1 MKHITLRNFQ
11 KKAIDTITDKVFE
24 FIGRDT
30 SKKILFKSPTGSGKT
45 LMASHIVK
53 NIIDNKNLN
62 ISFIWFSKGILPEQ
76 SRNAFKKYFPSI
88 RSSFLEDIDD
98 SAIKRNEI
106 LFINWESVFSRETR
120 DRPDRDRKKGDW
132 SNIYMRDNERDKN
145 LITFCENTRK
155 DNNIILIIDESHL
168 NITDNTLEIIDDIIK
183 PKIRLDI
190 SATPDKTINYDYG
203 DSDDEF
209 ITLDEVRDEEMIK
222 KSVIINADIKTSD
235 LVDAASGD
243 KLIIDKAIEKRDELL
258 ELYKQEKSFVK
269 PLILIQLPSE
279 TKTESKIDKEKTA
292 WVEDYL
298 QNIGINYTNGKLAKW
313 LSNEKEN
320 LENIENFNSD
330 VEFLIFKQ
338 AIATGWDCPRAQI
351 LIKFRQTK
359 SETFEVQTVGRI
371 MRSPEFKF
379 YENDTLN
386 RAYVYANLSEI
397 IIDKEAFD
405 YLETAKA
412 KRDDNFR
419 DINLDSVY
427 ITRGDYNDI
436 KADYKPYFYD
446 EFFNKIGGV
455 NDWTKSDENYNKF
468 ESYTNSFGEK
478 INLDTSKIV
487 ENIIIDENIDNIDKE
502 QILSANKDNQII
514 VSDDDIYNY
523 FVNFIK
529 NYLGGFQFA
538 RSHLIIKT
546 VIYELFDNYLQFGQ
560 KSTIFNQEINNNNRL
575 NYQKIVLKNKW
586 FFAEILE
593 RSVKKYADD
602 RIKIS
607 KEVKNYIWNPA
618 KYIDYPTIYVIN
630 NDYKKSLFSPFY
642 EKDIDSSIEKK
653 FIEKYLEDKENIVW
667 WYKNGVK
674 NEKYFAIKYSEN
686 DVIKAFYPDFI
697 VLYSDDSIGIFDTKG
712 GQTATSEDTKLKAN
726 ALAKYINSYNKDNND
741 NKIFGGIVIYENN
754 TFKINQNLEQNYNY
768 KNNNWEVLS

>member
-11 KKAIDTITDKVFE
+11 KKAIDNITDKVFE
-24 FIGRDT
+24 FISKDT
-30 SKKILFKSPTGSGKT
+30 NKKILFKSPTGSGKT

-279 TKTESKIDKEKTA
+279 TKTESKIDKEKIK

-487 ENIIIDENIDNIDKE
+487 ENIIIDENIGNIDKE

-523 FVNFIK
+523 FVNFLK

-712 GQTATSEDTKLKAN
+712 GETETSENTRLKAN

-741 NKIFGGIVIYENN
+741 NNIFGGIVIYENE
-754 TFKINQNLEQNYNY
+754 TFKLNQNLEKDYNC
-768 KNNNWEVLS
+768 NNNTWEILT

>member
-279 TKTESKIDKEKTA
+279 TKTESKIDKEKIK

-618 KYIDYPTIYVIN
+618 KYIDYPTTYQIN
-630 NDYKKSLFSPFY
+630 NHHAKSLFKPSY
-642 EKDIDSSIEKK
+642 EDIDSNVEKD
-653 FIEKYLEDKENIVW
+653 FIEKYLEDNENIVW

-697 VLYSDDSIGIFDTKG
+697 VLYSDDSIGIFDTKDG
-712 GQTATSEDTKLKAN
+712 ETETSENTRLKAN
-726 ALAKYINSYNKDNND
+726 ALAEYIENSDKN
-741 NKIFGGIVIYENN
+741 IFGGIVIYENN

>member
-203 DSDDEF
+203 DRDDEF

-235 LVDAASGD
+235 LVDVASGD

-618 KYIDYPTIYVIN
+618 KYIDYPTTYQIN
-630 NDYKKSLFSPFY
+630 NHHAKSLFKPSY
-642 EKDIDSSIEKK
+642 EDIDSNVEKD
-653 FIEKYLEDKENIVW
+653 FIEKYLEDNENIVW

-697 VLYSDDSIGIFDTKG
+697 VLYSDDSIGIFDTKDG
-712 GQTATSEDTKLKAN
+712 ETETSENTRLKAN
-726 ALAKYINSYNKDNND
+726 ALAEYIENSDKN
-741 NKIFGGIVIYENN
+741 IFGGIVIYENN

>member
-11 KKAIDTITDKVFE
+11 KKAIDNITDKVFE
-24 FIGRDT
+24 FIGKDT
-30 SKKILFKSPTGSGKT
+30 GKKILFKSPTGSGKT

-53 NIIDNKNLN
+53 NIIENKNIN

-76 SRNAFKKYFPSI
+76 SRNAFKKYCPSI

-106 LFINWESVFSRETR
+106 LFINWESVFSKESK
-120 DRPDRDRKKGDW
+120 DKPEKDRKKGDW

-155 DNNIILIIDESHL
+155 NNNIILIIDESHL

-203 DSDDEF
+203 KNVDEC

-222 KSVIINADIKTSD
+222 KSVIINADIDNKD
-235 LVDAASGD
+235 LADAASGD
-243 KLIIDKAIEKRDELL
+243 KLIIDKAIAKRDELL
-258 ELYKQEKSFVK
+258 KLYKQEKSFVK

-279 TKTESKIDKEKTA
+279 TKTESKIDKEKIA

-313 LSNEKEN
+313 LSKEKEN
-320 LENIENFNSD
+320 LQNIENFNSD

-379 YENDTLN
+379 YENDKLN

-397 IIDKEAFD
+397 IIDKDAFD

-412 KRDDNFR
+412 KRDDSFR
-419 DINLDSVY
+419 DINLNSIY

-446 EFFNKIGGV
+446 EFFNKIGGI
-455 NDWTKSDENYNKF
+455 NDWKRVNENCNKLK
-468 ESYTNSFGEK
+468 SYTNSFGKK
-478 INLDTSKIV
+478 IDFATNKIV
-487 ENIIIDENIDNIDKE
+487 ENIIIDKGIDNIDKE
-502 QILSANKDNQII
+502 QHLSANKDNEII
-514 VSDDDIYNY
+514 LSDSDIYDY
-523 FVNFIK
+523 FKSFIG
-529 NYLGGFQFA
+529 NYLNGFQFA

-546 VIYELFDNYLQFGQ
+546 AIYELFDNYLQFGQ

-575 NYQKIVLKNKW
+575 NYQKLVLKNKW

-593 RSVKKYADD
+593 SSVKKYAND
-602 RIKIS
+602 RIKLS

-618 KYIDYPTIYVIN
+618 KYIDYPTTYKIN
-630 NDYKKSLFSPFY
+630 NHHTKSLFNPSY
-642 EKDIDSSIEKK
+642 EKIDSNVEKD
-653 FIEKYLEDKENIVW
+653 FIEKYLENNKNVVW
-667 WYKNGVK
+667 WYKNGAK

-686 DVIKAFYPDFI
+686 DIIRAFYPDFI
-697 VLYSDDSIGIFDTKG
+697 VLYSDDRIGIFDTKG
-712 GQTATSEDTKLKAN
+712 GQTETSEETRLKAN
-726 ALAKYINSYNKDNND
+726 ALAEYIENND
-741 NKIFGGIVIYENN
+741 KNLFGGIVTYENQL
-754 TFKINQNLEQNYNY
+754 FKLNQNQQKDYNN
-768 KNNNWEVLS
+768 KHNTWEILT